1 MAGGKGGKQTSEV
14 TIPQYIEDAARRNL
28 SKADDIAAMG
38 YVPEY
43 GPTVAA
49 FTPMQEAAFRNTA
62 DAASAFGLGGD
73 MSARDLRGGM
83 DAPTT
88 YAGGVRGYSSAPM
101 YEDMLAQL
109 EANAPGQY
117 DYLRSFSIDPVTG
130 KMGSRAAPAPAPAP
144 VSQGTNL
151 GGINMG
157 GEASTYD
164 GYGAPGN
171 GRGLFDSYQGPNL
184 NGSAGYGPGGYT
196 GFGDMLDGGG
206 PGQSGGTF
214 SGGGA
219 ISGIGNAFGGR
230 F

>member
-62 DAASAFGLGGD
+62 DAASEFGLGGGD
-73 MSARDLRGGM
+73 MSARDLRGGT

-117 DYLRSFSIDPVTG
+117 EYLRSFSIDPVTG
-130 KMGSRAAPAPAPAP
+130 AMGSRAAPTPAP

-164 GYGAPGN
+164 GYGDPGS
-171 GRGLFDSYQGPNL
+171 GRGMFDLYQGPSL
-184 NGSAGYGPGGYT
+184 NGSAGYGIGGYT
-196 GFGDMLDGGG
+196 SLGDAFDGGG
-206 PGQSGGTF
+206 PGQSGGEF
-214 SGGGA
+214 SGGGFA
-219 ISGIGNAFGGR
+219 SAIGNALGGR

>member
-28 SKADDIAAMG
+28 NKADDIAAMG

-43 GPTVAA
+43 GPSVAA

-62 DAASAFGLGGD
+62 DAASAFGLGGGD

-117 DYLRSFSIDPVTG
+117 DYLRSFFIDPVTG
-130 KMGSRAAPAPAPAP
+130 EMGSRAAPAPAPA
-144 VSQGTNL
+144 SQGTNL
-151 GGINMG
+151 GGINVG
-157 GEASTYD
+157 GGPE
-164 GYGAPGN
+164 GN
-171 GRGLFDSYQGPNL
+171 AVFSGSGGLFDSRQGPNL
-184 NGSAGYGPGGYT
+184 DGSAGYGIGGYT
-196 GFGDMLDGGG
+196 SLGDTFDGGG
-206 PGQSGGTF
+206 PGNSGGGF
-214 SGGGA
+214 SGGGFA
-219 ISGIGNAFGGR
+219 SAIGNALGGR
-230 F
+230 Y

>member
-1 MAGGKGGKQTSEV
+1 MAGGKGGKQTSET

-28 SKADDIAAMG
+28 GKADDIAAMG

-43 GPTVAA
+43 GPSVAA
-49 FTPMQEAAFRNTA
+49 FTPMQEAAFQNTA
-62 DAASAFGLGGD
+62 DAASAFGLGGGD

-130 KMGSRAAPAPAPAP
+130 EMGGRAAPAPAAAP
-144 VSQGTNL
+144 VQGTNL
-151 GGINMG
+151 GGINVG

-164 GYGAPGN
+164 GFGSPGN

-184 NGSAGYGPGGYT
+184 SGSAGYGPGGYT
-196 GFGDMLDGGG
+196 SGWDMIDGGG
-206 PGQSGGTF
+206 AGN
-214 SGGGA
+214 SGGGFLSA
-219 ISGIGNAFGGR
+219 IGNAFGGR
-230 F
+230 S